1 MMRWSRHRHARAW
14 LGGVSVAESSF
25 FPLPVDL
32 MLAPMTLATPSA
44 WWRFASIATVGSV
57 VGGVAGYL
65 MGAFAYDE
73 WVRPLLSAETLEKMS
88 NARDMLE
95 EWGVLIIFVAGFSPL
110 PYKVFTLA
118 AGVAHMA
125 LAPFVLA
132 SLVGRGSRFFLVC
145 AIVRF
150 AGPRIEATLQ
160 RHIETVGWA
169 SAAALAVA
177 IAYAAIR

>member
-1 MMRWSRHRHARAW
+1 MMRWSRHRRARAW
-14 LGGVSVAESSF
+14 LGGVSFAESSF

-32 MLAPMTLATPSA
+32 MLAPMTLAAPTA
-44 WWRFASIATVGSV
+44 WWRLASIATVASAL
-57 VGGVAGYL
+57 GGIAGYL
-65 MGAFAYDE
+65 LGAFAYDE
-73 WVRPLLSAETLEKMS
+73 LVQPLLSAETLENMD
-88 NARDMLE
+88 AAHLE
-95 EWGVLIIFVAGFSPL
+95 LERWGALIIFVAAFSPL

-132 SLVGRGSRFFLVC
+132 SLVGRGCRFFLVC

-150 AGPRIEATLQ
+150 AGPRLEGPLQ

-169 SAAALAVA
+169 LVAAVAAA
-177 IAYAAIR
+177 IAYWALS